1 MEKRT
6 KFKAGEPYYSHSK
19 LLGTYSIIY
28 LLFEGL
34 PVIAAI
40 AGSVYNFAT
49 HSFTF
54 DRIKHVFSFA
64 RWEMLNTSPIGSYIR
79 SIMVSLITALVGV
92 VLFFIITWNLRES
105 RYSNLLI
112 RLLSLISISITPAI
126 LALSYSIIYGT
137 IPVVIKLIFAYLVI
151 AFPVAVGIMHSSI
164 SSLDKTPMEAS
175 MIDGANAL
183 QRFWYIILPLMKQ
196 AFLSTFAIIFAISM
210 GEFAASLIIGGEK
223 FPTFTV
229 AIYRL
234 ISARYVPEARFL
246 SALLIVT
253 VFTFIGL
260 TTKIFVYPSRVNDN
274 SGNNA

>member
-1 MEKRT
+1 
-6 KFKAGEPYYSHSK
+6 
-19 LLGTYSIIY
+19 
-28 LLFEGL
+28 
-34 PVIAAI
+34 
-40 AGSVYNFAT
+40 
-49 HSFTF
+49 
-54 DRIKHVFSFA
+54 
-64 RWEMLNTSPIGSYIR
+64 
-79 SIMVSLITALVGV
+79 MVSLITALVGV

-151 AFPVAVGIMHSSI
+151 AFPVAIGIMHSSI

-274 SGNNA
+274 IDNNA